1 MLNVSKTVDT
11 SQTKRITTDSL
22 NADFVSSGKVLI
34 ELGLWDTYGP
44 RTMVHGFFYTQGLS
58 RDLKKDGNVWTNR
71 NCENVEKQS
80 AVPLVKMKIEE
91 NQNHIMDFH
100 QYGARKNVWHAL
112 SKLVI

>member
-34 ELGLWDTYGP
+34 ELGPIDTYGP
-44 RTMVHGFFYTQGLS
+44 RTMDFFKRKGFI
-58 RDLKKDGNVWTNR
+58 RDLKKDGNVWTNQ

-91 NQNHIMDFH
+91 NQNHIMDYH
-100 QYGARKNVWHAL
+100 QYGARKNV
-112 SKLVI
+112 